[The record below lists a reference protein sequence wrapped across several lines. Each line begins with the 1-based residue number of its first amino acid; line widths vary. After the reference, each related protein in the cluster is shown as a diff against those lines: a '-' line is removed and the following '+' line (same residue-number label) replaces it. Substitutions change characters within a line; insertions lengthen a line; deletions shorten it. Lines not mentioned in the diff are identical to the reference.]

1 MSDRRLILAVLAG
14 ALLVSPAAASAAD
27 YHHVH
32 LTASNATEAIGWYSR
47 HLDCEPLSDRDD
59 GVECDGVQ
67 IVFDSTPTLGSSQR
81 TGIDHLSFSYED
93 LTAKMAELE
102 GVGVGGRGVR
112 LQRFD
117 DGATLRDVQGLF

>member
-59 GVECDGVQ
+59 GVECDGCLLYT
-67 IVFDSTPTLGSSQR
+67 SPSP
-81 TGIDHLSFSYED
+81 
-93 LTAKMAELE
+93 
-102 GVGVGGRGVR
+102 
-112 LQRFD
+112 
-117 DGATLRDVQGLF
+117 RD